1 MVFSSPVFLF
11 IFLPVCLFCY
21 LLTNLFGNIKA
32 ENICLLIFSLV
43 FYAYGSLD
51 FLPVLL
57 VSIVLNYLLSK
68 GIDSVRSDE
77 LRGVLFFLSMLLNIS
92 LLFIY
97 KYLNLFSGFIFG
109 AENATNIKL
118 PIGISFYTFQVLS
131 YLADV
136 YRRDV
141 KSCKSIIDFALFTM
155 LFPQLIAGPIVRY
168 STIENELKSRRT
180 KFTSFS
186 DGIMRFMIGFSK
198 KILLANA
205 LGKIAD
211 LAFAQ
216 LTYYTMG
223 PLLSMMVI
231 VCYSMQ
237 IYLDFWA
244 YSDMAIGIGKIFGF
258 SFPENFNMPFLST
271 SITEFWTRWHISL
284 SSFFRDYVYIP
295 LGGSRKGLLIT
306 CINLTIVFALSGF
319 WHGASFNFLFW
330 GFYNAFF
337 LVIER
342 IIKSKTKSKIYIP
355 QTIGILY
362 VFIVWNVGMILFR
375 LENFADIVEF
385 LKGAFSYPVFNY
397 STRKLV
403 DEVFNPYFIVCFV
416 VSVLYLTPFF
426 DKIKDALYKTKIGF
440 IIVDIAVV
448 VLFIY
453 SVIEMLTSGF
463 NPFIYFRF

>member
-1 MVFSSPVFLF
+1 MVFSSPIFLF
-11 IFLPVCLFCY
+11 LFLPSCLLCY

-32 ENICLLIFSLV
+32 ENICLLIFSIL
-43 FYAYGSLD
+43 FYSYGSIE
-51 FLPVLL
+51 FLPILL
-57 VSIVLNYLLSK
+57 VSIVLNFIFSK
-68 GIDSVRSDE
+68 IVDSVE
-77 LRGVLFFLSMLLNIS
+77 NKFLRTFVFTISILMNVGLLIV
-92 LLFIY
+92 Y
-97 KYLNLFSGFIFG
+97 KYMNLFTGFFFG

-136 YRRDV
+136 HRRSV
-141 KSCKSIIDFALFTM
+141 KSSNSLIDFALFTM

-168 STIENELKSRRT
+168 STIELELRKRRT
-180 KFTSFS
+180 MFTSFS
-186 DGIMRFMIGFSK
+186 DGIMRFMVGFAK
-198 KILLANA
+198 KILLANS

-211 LAFAQ
+211 LAFTELGYYEMGIQ
-216 LTYYTMG
+216 LSS
-223 PLLSMMVI
+223 LVI
-231 VCYSMQ
+231 ICYSMQ

-271 SITEFWTRWHISL
+271 SISEFWTRWHISL

-295 LGGSRKGLLIT
+295 LGGSRKGLFIT

-330 GFYNAFF
+330 GLYNAFF

-342 IIKSKTKSKIYIP
+342 ILKTKFKIKIP
-355 QTIGILY
+355 STLGIIY
-362 VFIVWNVGMILFR
+362 VFIVWNIGMILFR
-375 LENFADIVEF
+375 LESLEQVRLFIY
-385 LKGAFSYPVFNY
+385 GALSSPLYNY
-397 STRKLV
+397 STRELV
-403 DEVFNPYFIVCFV
+403 NEVYNPYFMVCFV
-416 VSVLYLTPFF
+416 TSILYLTPLFSN
-426 DKIKDALYKTKIGF
+426 IKNYLYKTRFGF
-440 IIVDIAVV
+440 ILVDIIVI

-453 SVIEMLTSGF
+453 AVTEMLTSGF